1 MAKNFPTLTDVKG
14 VPGANDTSK
23 VILKIPAG
31 RDPGTGRL
39 LNLRILVSKG
49 AAAATLAE
57 IRAGVRELSFN
68 LGTESV
74 QRLKVSE
81 IFMEQAVN
89 GYTVEDG
96 IIDIFLAEPWRALV
110 TDEEILA
117 PDLRNYE
124 AASIEFDVVN
134 GATPLAFQFDAEFD
148 DRPKVDSANKPILGM
163 ISKNVQIENIGGGV
177 ASFLF
182 NVLNGP
188 LQRCFLQYPST
199 ATVTQV
205 KIFQGDTVLY
215 NRVQTAAKKGLT
227 AQLKGMG
234 MVIPANYTDY
244 AATWSC
250 WPVIFDNNQQLRN
263 AIMNPVGLRIEITVD
278 TACTVRL
285 LRETQI
291 GR

>member
-1 MAKNFPTLTDVKG
+1 MKKFPTLTDVKG
-14 VPGANDTSK
+14 VPGANDSSK
-23 VILKIPAG
+23 VTIKLPAG
-31 RDPGTGRL
+31 RDPEAGRL

-57 IRAGVRELSFN
+57 IRAGVRELSVI

-81 IFMEQAVN
+81 IFAEQTFN

-96 IIDIFLAEPWRALV
+96 IIDIYFAEPWRATV
-110 TDEEILA
+110 TDEEVLA
-117 PDLRNYE
+117 PDLRMYD

-134 GATPLAFQFDAEFD
+134 GATPLAFQFDAEID
-148 DRPKVDSANKPILGM
+148 DRAKVDASGKAVLGM
-163 ISKNVQIENIGGGV
+163 IGKNVQIEGIGGGV

-182 NVLNGP
+182 NLLNGP
-188 LQRCFLQYPST
+188 LQRAALHYPST
-199 ATVTQV
+199 ATITQI

-215 NRVQTAAKKGLT
+215 NRVNTAARKGLI

-234 MVIPANYTDY
+234 MSIPANFTDY
-244 AATWSC
+244 AGTWST
-250 WPVIFDNNQQLRN
+250 WPIIFDNNQQLRN
-263 AIMNPVGLRIEITVD
+263 AIMNPAGLRIEITTD
-278 TACTVRL
+278 TAAVVRL
-285 LRETQI
+285 VRQTQI